1 MVFSRGI
8 QWNPVNGMHWFY
20 PIYHI
25 MQWDPG
31 GFCGCSE
38 FYGPKSDK
46 SDIRSQ
52 FIRGSADILKIVHVM
67 CVWMNWSEVNRI
79 DGWMDEWTNEQTNGK
94 KMILYVY
101 TSLYIQKN
109 HPIFHP
115 IPCSIHPLLLKYSLL
130 WQMLPF
136 CWQDL
141 PWQQNPW
148 GRLSGVFSRK
158 PTGDIPAVF
167 CWKLYSKKHFQNIR
181 FVGGIIHIPWM
192 YMKPIFLVLEPGCEI
207 WVRIYQ
213 FCFHLQ
219 YPVPCT

>member
-94 KMILYVY
+94 KWYCMFIRVCTYKKTIQSFTQSLVLFIHYFWNILFCGRCCHFAGRTCHDSKTLEADFLVFFLANRLVIFQQFFVG
-101 TSLYIQKN
+101 SYIAKN
-109 HPIFHP
+109 TFRTFVLLVESSIFHGC
-115 IPCSIHPLLLKYSLL
+115 I
-130 WQMLPF
+130 WNPF
-136 CWQDL
+136 
-141 PWQQNPW
+141 
-148 GRLSGVFSRK
+148 S
-158 PTGDIPAVF
+158 
-167 CWKLYSKKHFQNIR
+167 
-181 FVGGIIHIPWM
+181 
-192 YMKPIFLVLEPGCEI
+192 
-207 WVRIYQ
+207 
-213 FCFHLQ
+213 
-219 YPVPCT
+219 